1 MNLLNLL
8 ISGNVIISTIS
19 KTLRRVMVGAK
30 GAGMDGVTISSIIGA
45 IIFCLIGSTCFCIMY
60 VEHSIKEFK
69 EEVERLKKE
78 KSQSEDCDL

>member
-1 MNLLNLL
+1 
-8 ISGNVIISTIS
+8 
-19 KTLRRVMVGAK
+19 
-30 GAGMDGVTISSIIGA
+30 MDGATISSIIGA